1 MRIGNRVEIGA
12 GSCIDRGSWRDTV
25 VGEGTKLDNHV
36 QVGHNVS
43 IGRSCLLCA
52 HVALGGSSAL
62 GDFCVLG
69 GKSAVA
75 DHVELVDHVRLA
87 ACAGV
92 TKDITISGD
101 YGGMP
106 AQAIGSWRRGSEIVR
121 TCHAPICHP
130 PIFCICHA
138 PVFERC
144 HAHIFCVPTFSHM
157 PRPHF
162 SHPPLFSSPPVFP
175 RPHFPHLSRSDLL
188 PIDRRLPPPP
198 IGRAGERLRASA
210 GSSPILMHASEWRER
225 GGGAE

>member
-1 MRIGNRVEIGA
+1 MRPASFVGALKRMRLARADGAHVHPSATLAPGVHIGEGAYVGPRCEIGVGSYAGPRVHIGGKTRVGAHVSLEHCRVGESCIFHAGVRIGADGFGFLLDDESVIKKPQELSVRIGNRVEIGA

-106 AQAIGSWRRGSEIVR
+106 AQAIGSWRRG
-121 TCHAPICHP
+121 
-130 PIFCICHA
+130 
-138 PVFERC
+138 
-144 HAHIFCVPTFSHM
+144 
-157 PRPHF
+157 
-162 SHPPLFSSPPVFP
+162 
-175 RPHFPHLSRSDLL
+175 
-188 PIDRRLPPPP
+188 
-198 IGRAGERLRASA
+198 
-210 GSSPILMHASEWRER
+210 
-225 GGGAE
+225 